1 MKNEE
6 WRIRSV
12 RVQWNLLRRP
22 PLGECK
28 TGHFT
33 EVAVLWRSFIKEEP
47 PPFRTNFWTK
57 IDIDIWFFASC
68 SLCLIWIMKFF
79 SFFVKIDFSHL
90 FLRFFADVSKIFACS
105 FLGNGS
111 TDFAEIFTQV
121 SYHYCAGPE
130 PLTSMKLTVFEN
142 LLGKPKIVIF
152 RASTDLTK
160 DPATEKFFML
170 E

>member
-1 MKNEE
+1 
-6 WRIRSV
+6 
-12 RVQWNLLRRP
+12 
-22 PLGECK
+22 
-28 TGHFT
+28 
-33 EVAVLWRSFIKEEP
+33 
-47 PPFRTNFWTK
+47 
-57 IDIDIWFFASC
+57 
-68 SLCLIWIMKFF
+68 MKFF

-130 PLTSMKLTVFEN
+130 PLTSMKLTVFKN

-152 RASTDLTK
+152 RASPDLTK
-160 DPATEKFFML
+160 DPATENFFKL

>member
-1 MKNEE
+1 MFLIPDMNNE
-6 WRIRSV
+6 
-12 RVQWNLLRRP
+12 
-22 PLGECK
+22 
-28 TGHFT
+28 FF
-33 EVAVLWRSFIKEEP
+33 FI
-47 PPFRTNFWTK
+47 FRENR
-57 IDIDIWFFASC
+57 
-68 SLCLIWIMKFF
+68 
-79 SFFVKIDFSHL
+79 FSHL

-111 TDFAEIFTQV
+111 TDFAEFLHKFPIII
-121 SYHYCAGPE
+121 AEGLNL
-130 PLTSMKLTVFEN
+130 LTSMKLTVFEN

>member
-1 MKNEE
+1 
-6 WRIRSV
+6 
-12 RVQWNLLRRP
+12 
-22 PLGECK
+22 
-28 TGHFT
+28 
-33 EVAVLWRSFIKEEP
+33 
-47 PPFRTNFWTK
+47 
-57 IDIDIWFFASC
+57 
-68 SLCLIWIMKFF
+68 MKFF

-121 SYHYCAGPE
+121 SYHYCGGLE
-130 PLTSMKLTVFEN
+130 PLRSIKYAVFEK

-152 RASTDLTK
+152 GASPDLIK
-160 DPATEKFFML
+160 DPATENFFKL

>member
-1 MKNEE
+1 
-6 WRIRSV
+6 
-12 RVQWNLLRRP
+12 
-22 PLGECK
+22 
-28 TGHFT
+28 
-33 EVAVLWRSFIKEEP
+33 
-47 PPFRTNFWTK
+47 
-57 IDIDIWFFASC
+57 
-68 SLCLIWIMKFF
+68 MKFF

-121 SYHYCAGPE
+121 SYHYCGGLE
-130 PLTSMKLTVFEN
+130 PLTSMKYAAFKK

-152 RASTDLTK
+152 RASPDLTK
-160 DPATEKFFML
+160 DPATENLFML

>member
-1 MKNEE
+1 MPDMNNEIFFNFRKN
-6 WRIRSV
+6 RF
-12 RVQWNLLRRP
+12 
-22 PLGECK
+22 
-28 TGHFT
+28 FT
-33 EVAVLWRSFIKEEP
+33 PIF
-47 PPFRTNFWTK
+47 T
-57 IDIDIWFFASC
+57 
-68 SLCLIWIMKFF
+68 
-79 SFFVKIDFSHL
+79 
-90 FLRFFADVSKIFACS
+90 FFADVSKIFACS